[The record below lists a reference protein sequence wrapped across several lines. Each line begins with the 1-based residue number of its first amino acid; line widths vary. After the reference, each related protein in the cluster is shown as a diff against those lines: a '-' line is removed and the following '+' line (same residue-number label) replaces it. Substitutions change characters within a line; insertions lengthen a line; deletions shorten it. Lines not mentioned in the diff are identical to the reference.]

1 MLNKTKLALIAAI
14 VLGSTT
20 LASAQAAIDRPDF
33 GYQPQ
38 QQNNVQGNPNKNIGE
53 NAGGGA

>member
-14 VLGSTT
+14 VLGSTAF
-20 LASAQAAIDRPDF
+20 ASAQSAIDRPDF
-33 GYQPQ
+33 GYQSQ
-38 QQNNVQGNPNKNIGE
+38 QQNNVQGNPNKNTGE